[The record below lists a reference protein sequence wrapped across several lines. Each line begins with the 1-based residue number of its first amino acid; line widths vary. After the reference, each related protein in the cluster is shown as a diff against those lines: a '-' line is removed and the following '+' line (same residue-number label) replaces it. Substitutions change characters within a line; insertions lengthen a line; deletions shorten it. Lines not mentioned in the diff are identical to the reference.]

1 MNRFLLICAFTGT
14 AFGQSVV
21 TAPTLKIIVSV
32 PA

>member
-21 TAPTLKIIVSV
+21 TAPTGNHTIT
-32 PA
+32 P